1 MAATH
6 ETLELGIIPQD
17 DTEIVED
24 NINEGCKKTDDVYSE
39 STPMN
44 TTAVNGD
51 DPQPVEPEDIH
62 PDSNPTNS
70 LHSVQ
75 GNMIFCI
82 DLLYI
87 LVRTTLK
94 NSK

>member
-17 DTEIVED
+17 DTEIVEY
-24 NINEGCKKTDDVYSE
+24 NINEGCKNTDDVCSE

-44 TTAVNGD
+44 TTAVNGN
-51 DPQPVEPEDIH
+51 DPQPVEPKDIQ
-62 PDSNPTNS
+62 PDSNATDS
-70 LHSVQ
+70 LHSEK

-82 DLLYI
+82 DP
-87 LVRTTLK
+87 
-94 NSK
+94 

>member
-1 MAATH
+1 MSATH

-17 DTEIVED
+17 DIENMNEEGKNTE
-24 NINEGCKKTDDVYSE
+24 DVCSE
-39 STPMN
+39 SAPINTP
-44 TTAVNGD
+44 AVNGD

-87 LVRTTLK
+87 STIK
-94 NSK
+94 MCK

>member
-17 DTEIVED
+17 DTKNMNKEGNNTED
-24 NINEGCKKTDDVYSE
+24 VCSE
-39 STPMN
+39 LAPMN
-44 TTAVNGD
+44 TPAVNGD

-70 LHSVQ
+70 LHSEK

-87 LVRTTLK
+87 WC
-94 NSK
+94 SK

>member
-17 DTEIVED
+17 DTQNMNEEGNNTED
-24 NINEGCKKTDDVYSE
+24 VFSE
-39 STPMN
+39 SAPLNTPPL
-44 TTAVNGD
+44 NGD

-87 LVRTTLK
+87 
-94 NSK
+94 